1 MLIFSSG
8 NSNSSSKAD
17 TSRIDTI
24 IGENAVIEGMLRSKD
39 TIRIDGKLKGEGF
52 FEGHL
57 IVGESGIVE
66 GNVSA
71 DSMLVAG
78 EVKGNIQV
86 KNKLEIAKSGKIKG
100 DIVTKLLYI
109 AEGAVF
115 EGKSTMGGG
124 TVSPVALNKGNR
136 NENTDAG
143 KEKGQ

>member
-8 NSNSSSKAD
+8 SNSSSKAD
-17 TSRIDTI
+17 TSRVDTI
-24 IGENAVIEGMLRSKD
+24 IGENAVIEGTLRSKD
-39 TIRIDGKLKGEGF
+39 TIRIDGKLKGEGY

-57 IVGESGIVE
+57 IIGEGGVVE

-78 EVKGNIQV
+78 EVHGNVQV
-86 KNKLEIAKSGKIKG
+86 KNKLEIAQSGKIKG

-115 EGKSTMGGG
+115 EGKSTMGASSTANLS
-124 TVSPVALNKGNR
+124 TVNKGN
-136 NENTDAG
+136 ENAVTG
-143 KEKGQ
+143 KEKAK